1 MEGVQ
6 GVVDCG
12 ALGVG
17 RDGGGVRGHDVFTHT
32 HTHIYYMYT
41 DGIAPL

>member
-12 ALGVG
+12 ALGGG
-17 RDGGGVRGHDVFTHT
+17 RGGVGSGSEDMMCSHT
-32 HTHIYYMYT
+32 HTYMYT